1 MPEGDT
7 VFRTAQRLDAVFAGQ
22 ALTRCDL
29 RWPSLST
36 VDLTGATTTAVVPA
50 GKHLLHRFDNGWT
63 LHTHLRMEGKWRI
76 KHASERV
83 PSSPD
88 ARAILGTDAYTAIG
102 WLLGEMDLVRT
113 GEEHTLVGHL
123 GPDLLSP
130 TWDAGL
136 AERAASNLAART
148 DPIGAALLDQR
159 VMAGLGTIWT
169 SEPLFATRL
178 HPFDVPALLP
188 RRALD
193 AVIATA
199 HRMLVASVSVNGG
212 RHTARGPSVYGRR
225 GEPCRRCG
233 TRIETLRV
241 GVPPRD
247 RQLFF
252 CPTCQPRRTPDA
264 P

>member
-7 VFRTAQRLDAVFAGQ
+7 VFRTAQRLDAVFTGKE
-22 ALTRCDL
+22 LTRCDL
-29 RWPSLST
+29 RWPTLST
-36 VDLTGATTTAVVPA
+36 VDLRGRRTVGVLPA

-63 LHTHLRMEGKWRI
+63 LHTHLRMDGKWRV

-113 GEEHTLVGHL
+113 TDEHTLVGHL

-130 TWDAGL
+130 AWDATM
-136 AERAASNLAART
+136 AQRAASNLAART
-148 DPIGAALLDQR
+148 DTIGASLLDQR
-159 VMAGLGTIWT
+159 VAAGMGTIWT

-178 HPFDVPALLP
+178 HPHDVPAALP

-199 HRMLVASVSVNGG
+199 HRMLVASVTGG
-212 RHTARGPSVYGRR
+212 RRPPSVYGRR
-225 GEPCRRCG
+225 GEPCVRCG

-241 GVPPRD
+241 GVPPQD

-252 CPTCQPRRTPDA
+252 CPVCQPRRTPDA
-264 P
+264 L